1 MIKIQKNIYTATEN
15 WPKMTKL
22 TPQMKTEI
30 EIMIKDMKKEVEE
43 SFKSLIKGLE
53 RQINGLKEEV
63 ENLQNNLTEKN
74 QVIESLKM
82 ATDASKDQIN
92 ELKTASSSG
101 NAWVDVVNR
110 NSKKTPEQL
119 KVISVMADESQ
130 ERAKKENNIE
140 IFGLLESTKQ
150 EITEKKEDDLESLKS
165 IFSEMNIQEP
175 HYDAV
180 FRMKSKDTTKP
191 KPMVVVLKDKAERNK
206 IIFAAK
212 KLKAS
217 SNFKDVFLA
226 PDLTESQRIR
236 FKELVQ
242 ERNKLNEQRNEEI
255 KKTKQYV
262 IRDNKVIMVNIRT
275 G

>member
-1 MIKIQKNIYTATEN
+1 
-15 WPKMTKL
+15 MTKL

-130 ERAKKENNIE
+130 ERAKKENNIV
-140 IFGLLESTKQ
+140 IFGLVESTRL
-150 EITEKKEDDLESLKS
+150 EITEKEEDDLVSLKS
-165 IFSEMNIQEP
+165 NFSEMKIQEP

-206 IIFAAK
+206 ILFAAK

-242 ERNKLNEQRNEEI
+242 ERNKLNEQRSEEI